1 MRLTIRKTMF
11 AVLLAGVALSGCSWV
26 KEWPPK
32 DGPAAP
38 SPDKQLT
45 APQSR
50 LMQTSDATWLA
61 PADPKTPPVEHM
73 VPHNGQSAEA
83 LTRINELEEEVASLR
98 NEMSMMLPAMT
109 KLAETQSALRDAVAT
124 TADQAASVAPRA
136 GGPAPYEPLPLYN
149 NTPSSTDMEAA
160 YVPPQQPNP
169 QPVPQQAMEPQ
180 QPAPVPVALPVTPGG
195 PAIGDI
201 RFGDNNGRTRIV
213 LDAGHAPEFSWT
225 IDAATGMLTV
235 RLPGSGWGA
244 IPAAAVRAPLAASYN
259 TAPDGAGGTILSVQL
274 SGPARVDMAQS
285 LPPGGGKGHRVVI
298 DLAPL

>member
-1 MRLTIRKTMF
+1 MRTVRKTML
-11 AVLLAGVALSGCSWV
+11 AVMLAGVALSGCSWV

-38 SPDKQLT
+38 SPDKQAT

-50 LMQTSDATWLA
+50 LMQTPDATWLA
-61 PADPKTPPVEHM
+61 PADPKAPPVEHM
-73 VPHNGQSAEA
+73 VPRNGQSAEA

-109 KLAETQSALRDAVAT
+109 KLAETQSALRDAVAS
-124 TADQAASVAPRA
+124 TAEQAAAVAPAA

-149 NTPSSTDMEAA
+149 NSAAATDMNAA
-160 YVPPQQPNP
+160 YVPPQVVA
-169 QPVPQQAMEPQ
+169 PVTAPVMA
-180 QPAPVPVALPVTPGG
+180 PAPTPVAMPVVAPG

-201 RFGDNNGRTRIV
+201 RFGDNNGRTRMV

-225 IDAATGMLTV
+225 MDPATGILTV

-244 IPAAAVRAPLAASYN
+244 VPAAAVQAPLAASYN
-259 TAPDGAGGTILSVQL
+259 AAPDGAGGTILTVQL
-274 SGPARVDMAQS
+274 TGAARVEMAQS